1 MMSEGRG
8 AAGHLSNDNF
18 VYPIETMLVRIDEI
32 VATVK
37 TDKNFINPLKTPRGP
52 RQAMIT
58 IQVRQKKRFTYSNFC
73 LTKTERNLV

>member
-1 MMSEGRG
+1 MKF
-8 AAGHLSNDNF
+8 LSGF
-18 VYPIETMLVRIDEI
+18 IVARSYEVVYPIETMLVRIDEI

-58 IQVRQKKRFTYSNFC
+58 TQVRQKKIFTYSNFYP
-73 LTKTERNLV
+73 TKTARNLV